1 LKPVINGQAIVRAL
15 VLALILVK
23 PVFGLADNGRVI
35 YNTACRSCHEA
46 GVAYAPMR
54 GDKGVWADL
63 MKKGMPALL
72 ASVKAGTP
80 NMPAMGTCT
89 RCTDAE
95 LVTAIRFM
103 AHSE

>member
-1 LKPVINGQAIVRAL
+1 VSRGRAVVRAL
-15 VLALILVK
+15 LLALIWAA
-23 PVFGLADNGRVI
+23 PESGLADNGRVI

-54 GDKGVWADL
+54 GDKGVWMEL

-80 NMPAMGTCT
+80 YMPAMGTCT

-95 LVTAIRFM
+95 LVAAIRFM
-103 AHSE
+103 ARSE